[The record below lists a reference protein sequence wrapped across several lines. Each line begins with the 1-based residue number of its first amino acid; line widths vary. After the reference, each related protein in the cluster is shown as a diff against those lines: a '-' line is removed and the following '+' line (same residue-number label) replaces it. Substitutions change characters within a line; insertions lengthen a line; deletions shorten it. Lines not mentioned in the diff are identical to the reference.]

1 MTSNSQETSEGKKN
15 ADIFHMTYQ
24 IDAALV
30 LFFTS
35 PVSFLIVL
43 RKLPYLQFIS
53 LQLLFIPLH
62 IALCDIVIS

>member
-1 MTSNSQETSEGKKN
+1 MPSE
-15 ADIFHMTYQ
+15 MTYQ

-43 RKLPYLQFIS
+43 RKLPYLQFMS